1 MNDHRKIVLLVEDEP
16 LIAMVGCDMMQDLG
30 FEVLEARTEL
40 EALAVLGVE
49 KGVSL
54 LFADIDLADGSSG
67 MDLAREFSRLCPG
80 VPIIITSGRFRPSA
94 LPPGARFLPKPYS
107 DHDLAAA
114 TLPDTGMSRRHRDL
128 ELALV

>member
-16 LIAMVGCDMMQDLG
+16 LIAMVGCEMMEDLG

-49 KGVSL
+49 EDVTL
-54 LFADIDLADGSSG
+54 LFTDIDLADGSSG
-67 MDLAREFSRLCPG
+67 MDLARKFARMRPG
-80 VPIIITSGRFRPSA
+80 IPIIVTSGRFRPTA
-94 LPPGARFLPKPYS
+94 LPAGACFLPKPHS

-114 TLPDTGMSRRHRDL
+114 ILPGMNRRQRDL
-128 ELALV
+128 ELAVA